1 MPKPSDADDK
11 RLQILQAAGEVFRRR
26 GFSVATI
33 DEIASA
39 AGVGKGTIYLYFS
52 GKQDIVNSLV
62 THTLESLHSG
72 IRQVLSGTDDAV
84 TKLNKLVAGHVHF
97 SLKHLDFAYILYR
110 ELSELGGEFSDKV
123 LGFTDEY
130 IRAVAS
136 VLRQGEAEGALD
148 VGDPEIVASGVMGLI
163 NTAVFFSAR
172 RRADIGES
180 ELTNRILSLLM
191 DGIGARKG
199 RDH

>member
-1 MPKPSDADDK
+1 MPKPGDADEK
-11 RLQILQAAGEVFRRR
+11 RLQILRAAGEVFRRR

-33 DEIASA
+33 EEIASA

-62 THTLESLHSG
+62 TFTLESLHRG
-72 IRQVLSGTDDAV
+72 ISQVIGSADDAI
-84 TKLNKLVAGHVHF
+84 TKLHKLIAGHVHF

-130 IRAVAS
+130 VKAVAS
-136 VLRQGEAEGALD
+136 VLRQGEAEGTLN
-148 VGDPEIVASGVMGLI
+148 VGDPEIVASGVMGLV
-163 NTAVFFSAR
+163 NTTVFFSAR
-172 RRADIGES
+172 RRADLGEP
-180 ELTNRILSLLM
+180 ELTNRILSLLV